1 MADGNHTAQHY
12 AHDDQSGEVD
22 DEIDVASVPPTNV
35 VLGIDI
41 GGTKFA
47 AGLITARGELVAR
60 ARVEVERDVGPE
72 SHWTALAGLVAE
84 MQLQAA

>member
-1 MADGNHTAQHY
+1 MADGNHTAQHD

-22 DEIDVASVPPTNV
+22 DEIDVSSVPPTNV

-84 MQLQAA
+84 MQLQA